1 MRLPFFTA
9 DSEYPPIWRH
19 GLVIFG
25 GIHILYRKS
34 GCFSINELPP
44 PLRFDPDFGVVRYV
58 GFLFAGLRLFFRLW
72 SAVVRL
78 CAPPRSFSVDH
89 AKTPPRPFRRKFR
102 CSPIRRYR
110 RIS

>member
-19 GLVIFG
+19 WLVIFG

-89 AKTPPRPFRRKFR
+89 AKTPLRPF
-102 CSPIRRYR
+102 C
-110 RIS
+110 RILGTVQGVDLIFK